1 MILISSIL
9 NERKK
14 NKMLKIAVIGTG
26 YVGLSIATLLSQF
39 NEVVAV
45 DIISDKID
53 KINKRISPIDDNEIQ
68 DFLTNKRLNLKAT
81 LNIRE
86 AILGAKFVVIAA
98 PTNYNPETNHFDT
111 STVDKV
117 IKETVEINPQAVMI
131 IMSTIP
137 VNYTENSK
145 HKYGTDNIIFS
156 PEFLREGSAL
166 YDNLHPS
173 RIIVG
178 ENSDRARMFSNL
190 LEEAALD
197 KEIPKLFV
205 TSSEAEAIK
214 LFSNTYLAMRVA
226 YFNELDSYS
235 ELHGLETRNIVKGMG
250 LDPRIGDYYNNPS
263 FGYGGYCLPKDSKQ
277 LLASFEG
284 VPQVMMSAIVES
296 NEIRKNFVVDQV
308 LKNNPKKVGVYRLTM
323 KAGSD
328 NFRQSSIIDVMD
340 VIHNRDVEVII
351 YEPTLSDSLFEG
363 LEIVNDLRRF
373 KNESEV
379 IIANRVSDDL
389 SDVRNKVYTRD
400 LWERD

>member
-1 MILISSIL
+1 
-9 NERKK
+9 
-14 NKMLKIAVIGTG
+14 
-26 YVGLSIATLLSQF
+26 
-39 NEVVAV
+39 
-45 DIISDKID
+45 
-53 KINKRISPIDDNEIQ
+53 
-68 DFLTNKRLNLKAT
+68 
-81 LNIRE
+81 
-86 AILGAKFVVIAA
+86 
-98 PTNYNPETNHFDT
+98 
-111 STVDKV
+111 
-117 IKETVEINPQAVMI
+117 
-131 IMSTIP
+131 
-137 VNYTENSK
+137 
-145 HKYGTDNIIFS
+145 
-156 PEFLREGSAL
+156 
-166 YDNLHPS
+166 
-173 RIIVG
+173 
-178 ENSDRARMFSNL
+178 MFSNL